1 MVLTIQWIK
10 KNKSSM
16 KLSEECFKKVKKDCF
31 KFIKSQETSTEKFGN
46 KEGMIKNFLIP
57 ICFWIAKKADNK
69 KPYFVGLAGGQ
80 GTGKTTISSIIK
92 IILEKYFKLKVFKIS
107 IDDFYKTRKERIA
120 LSKKVHPMLLTRGV
134 PGTHDINMMLDFF
147 KKSKAK
153 KFKNMKLPNFNKA
166 IDDRFPKNK
175 WNTINKRPDVIIFE
189 GWCVGA
195 RAETNKTLKKS
206 INSMEKANDHKLVW
220 RKYVNQQLKTKY
232 KKLYSQLNCMIY
244 LKAKNFSLLQKW
256 RLKQEHKLWLK
267 TKKKG
272 GHKIMSKGD
281 VINFMQTYQRIT
293 QNMFKNMPK
302 YASII
307 LNLNSNHQ
315 IKTAVYKSK

>member
-1 MVLTIQWIK
+1 
-10 KNKSSM
+10 M

-46 KEGMIKNFLIP
+46 KERMVKNFLIP
-57 ICFWIAKKADNK
+57 ICFWIAKKSDYK

-107 IDDFYKTRKERIA
+107 IDDFYKTRKERKA

-153 KFKNMKLPNFNKA
+153 KFKNMRLPKFNKA

-175 WNTINKRPDVIIFE
+175 WNKINKRPDIIIFE

-220 RKYVNQQLKTKY
+220 RKYVNLQLKTKY

-272 GHKIMSKGD
+272 SHKIMSKGD

-293 QNMFKNMPK
+293 QNMFKNMNK

>member
-1 MVLTIQWIK
+1 MALTIQWIK
-10 KNKSSM
+10 KNKSLM
-16 KLSEECFKKVKKDCF
+16 KLAEECFKKVKKDCF

-57 ICFWIAKKADNK
+57 ICFWIAKKTDNK

-153 KFKNMKLPNFNKA
+153 KFKSMKLPNFNKA

-195 RAETNKTLKKS
+195 RAEN
-206 INSMEKANDHKLVW
+206 
-220 RKYVNQQLKTKY
+220 
-232 KKLYSQLNCMIY
+232 
-244 LKAKNFSLLQKW
+244 
-256 RLKQEHKLWLK
+256 
-267 TKKKG
+267 
-272 GHKIMSKGD
+272 
-281 VINFMQTYQRIT
+281 
-293 QNMFKNMPK
+293 
-302 YASII
+302 
-307 LNLNSNHQ
+307 
-315 IKTAVYKSK
+315 